1 MDKTSSETVPVKAA
15 EIEKHLAQLRR
26 DYVEASPRQRLSVAK
41 QRINNP
47 DHDPNR
53 LIAYVSA
60 AEGFARSLCMHQPRR
75 TKQELSEI
83 YAEYERHGP
92 RALIGEYLAAKSLG
106 APCDHFGADTW
117 ELFGYAVDYRNL
129 LAHECTYL
137 GLDRSTRLI
146 DACRKVLQ
154 TLAKDEGLNADD
166 I

>member
-1 MDKTSSETVPVKAA
+1 MEKTSSEWVPVDAV
-15 EIEKHLAQLRR
+15 EIERHLAQLRR
-26 DYVEASPRQRLSVAK
+26 QYVEASPRQRLSVAK

-60 AEGFARSLCMHQPRR
+60 IEGFARSLCMHQPRR
-75 TKQELSEI
+75 AKQELSKI

-92 RALIGEYLAAKSLG
+92 KALIGEYLAAKGLG
-106 APCDHFGADTW
+106 APRDHFGADTW
-117 ELFGYAVDYRNL
+117 ALFGYAVDYRNL

-137 GLDRSTRLI
+137 GLDRSPRLI

-154 TLAKDEGLNADD
+154 TLAKDEGLNADG

>member
-1 MDKTSSETVPVKAA
+1 MHNTSSESAPVDTA

-26 DYVEASPRQRLSVAK
+26 EYVEASPRQRLGVAK
-41 QRINNP
+41 QRINHP

-75 TKQELSEI
+75 TKQELSKI

-92 RALIGEYLAAKSLG
+92 KALIRKYLTAKGLG

-117 ELFGYAVDYRNL
+117 KLFGYAVDYRNL
-129 LAHECTYL
+129 LVHECTYL
-137 GLDRSTRLI
+137 SLDRSTRLI
-146 DACRKVLQ
+146 DSCRKVLQ
-154 TLAKDEGLNADD
+154 TLAQDEGLNTDE

>member
-1 MDKTSSETVPVKAA
+1 MDITSSESALVDAA

-26 DYVEASPRQRLSVAK
+26 EYVEASPRQRLSIAK

-53 LIAYVSA
+53 LIVYVSA
-60 AEGFARSLCMHQPRR
+60 VEGFARSLCMHQPRR
-75 TKQELSEI
+75 TKQELSKI
-83 YAEYERHGP
+83 YSEYERHGP
-92 RALIGEYLAAKSLG
+92 KALIGEYLTAKGLG
-106 APCDHFGADTW
+106 VPCDHFGADTW
-117 ELFGYAVDYRNL
+117 KLFGYAVDYGNL

-137 GLDRSTRLI
+137 GLDRSPRLI

-154 TLAKDEGLNADD
+154 TLAQDEGLNTDE